1 VHCLHTAPH
10 NITTPFHRG
19 EIPFSRRVTVLRFGR
34 FHSDEHAMATEP
46 SDRFS
51 GIDEPEPSA
60 PMRRA
65 RGSREL
71 RLDDRAIIA
80 HGMPTPFWQDLYHRA
95 LVVRWPTFF
104 VSLAVLFML
113 LNTTFAALYM
123 LGHASIANQ
132 YPAGFGGAFFFS
144 VETLATVGY
153 GDMHPQTVYA
163 HWIATLE
170 IFVGMSGIALATG
183 LIFARFSRPHAK
195 IMFARYAVVR
205 PLDGRMTLMVR
216 AANARQNVIA
226 EAHARLRIMRQET
239 SAEGF
244 MLRKLY
250 DLTLVRD
257 QHPVFKLGWTL
268 MHIIDESSPLFGETA
283 ATLEARDTSLLLT
296 LEGVDESTSQTM
308 QARHMWSCDQIYW
321 QHRFVDIMSEK
332 DGVSHIDYS
341 HFDEIVPLDAG
352 SIGANG
358 PVKAAAR

>member
-1 VHCLHTAPH
+1 
-10 NITTPFHRG
+10 
-19 EIPFSRRVTVLRFGR
+19 
-34 FHSDEHAMATEP
+34 MATQP

-51 GIDEPEPSA
+51 GIGEPEPSA
-60 PMRRA
+60 PKRRA

-104 VSLAVLFML
+104 VSLAVVFLV

-123 LGHASIANQ
+123 LGNAPIANQ
-132 YPAGFGGAFFFS
+132 FPAGFSGAFFFS

-170 IFVGMSGIALATG
+170 IFVGMSSIALATG

-195 IMFARYAVVR
+195 IMFARYAIVR

-216 AANARQNVIA
+216 SANARQNVIV
-226 EAHARLRIMRQET
+226 EARARLRIMRQET
-239 SAEGF
+239 SVEGYT
-244 MLRKLY
+244 LRKLY

-283 ATLEARDTSLLLT
+283 ETLKERDTSLLLT

-308 QARHMWSCDQIYW
+308 QARHMWACEQIFW
-321 QHRFVDIMSEK
+321 QHRFVDILSEQ

-341 HFDEIVPLDAG
+341 HFDEIVPLDA
-352 SIGANG
+352 A
-358 PVKAAAR
+358 PVQADAVAQASSR

>member
-1 VHCLHTAPH
+1 
-10 NITTPFHRG
+10 
-19 EIPFSRRVTVLRFGR
+19 
-34 FHSDEHAMATEP
+34 MATKP

-51 GIDEPEPSA
+51 GIGDAEASA
-60 PMRRA
+60 PKRRA
-65 RGSREL
+65 RGSREM
-71 RLDDRAIIA
+71 RLDDRVVIA
-80 HGMPTPFWQDLYHRA
+80 HGMPTPLWQDLYHRA
-95 LVVRWPTFF
+95 LVVRWPVFF
-104 VSLAVLFML
+104 ISLAALFVL

-123 LGHASIANQ
+123 LGNAPIANQ
-132 YPAGFGGAFFFS
+132 FPAGFGGAFFFS

-195 IMFARYAVVR
+195 IMFARYAIIR

-216 AANARQNVIA
+216 SANARQNVIA
-226 EAHARLRIMRQET
+226 EARAKLRIMRLET
-239 SAEGF
+239 SAEGYT
-244 MLRKLY
+244 LRKLY

-268 MHIIDESSPLFGETA
+268 MHIVDESSPLFGETFE
-283 ATLEARDTSLLLT
+283 TLKGRDASLLLT

-308 QARHMWSCDQIYW
+308 QARHMWTCDQIFW
-321 QHRFVDIMSEK
+321 QYRFVDIMSEQ

-341 HFDEIVPLDAG
+341 HFDEIVPLDAAPVQPD
-352 SIGANG
+352 IGAN
-358 PVKAAAR
+358 AAAR